1 MLNPGSREQSSAMVE
16 KKTRRFLG
24 ALLLGMFTA
33 VAGIAATP
41 GTAGA
46 HASIASTT
54 PTDGAIL
61 EDRPGTVVIEFNEKV
76 NVSENSVRLV
86 DSAGEQRTLTEAT
99 RSEVGTGVEISW
111 TVPGDLEE
119 GWHAVAWRAVSE
131 DGHPINGSF
140 TFYYGDPGAAGSS
153 AKAEKAADPTRP
165 FVILSDVLRALT
177 YLSVLLAI
185 GLMVATWAT
194 GGALTAAAL
203 PHLVAK
209 TRRWSA
215 IAAVIGL
222 VVTPAALVN
231 SSVLLNG
238 GSTESLGIIIQI
250 VLQSSAGAALL
261 VRMSALFGI
270 CTAILLIAEQG
281 TKKIGGVVGAI
292 SAVALMYSFPM
303 AGHAE
308 VVPWSWP
315 AKIAESVHLL
325 AGAAWLGAIPAI
337 AIVVAKRRELTR
349 EATIETV
356 ERFSKIATVSVISV
370 LIAGVT
376 LSVAMF
382 TSAEEV
388 ILTRY
393 GVTLL
398 VKFVLV
404 GLIALAGAYN
414 HFHLLPSMRRGGE
427 EEWPRQ
433 RLHLKSTLLGEA
445 AGLLLVVAA
454 TTALTMVGA
463 PAAGGNHFAGGGHGH
478 GGFGDG
484 TELDIALSDLEPKI
498 LQTPLGTGEA
508 RLDYLPGRADA
519 ENRFT
524 VTVTDENG
532 KERPIEKAKVEF
544 THKGLEIGPIT
555 RSFEADNGTWRLVGR
570 DLGVAG
576 TWTAKITFTFADQQ
590 VDSAEFSVEIAA
602 ALGSTQP

>member
-1 MLNPGSREQSSAMVE
+1 MVE
-16 KKTRRFLG
+16 KKARRFLG
-24 ALLLGMFTA
+24 ALLLVTFTA
-33 VAGIAATP
+33 VAGIAGTP

-46 HASIASTT
+46 HASVASTS
-54 PTDGAIL
+54 PTDGEIL
-61 EDRPGTVVIEFNEKV
+61 EDRPGSVVIEFNEKV

-86 DSAGEQRTLTEAT
+86 DSAGEQRSLVENG
-99 RSEVGTGVEISW
+99 RNEVGAGVEITW
-111 TVPGDLEE
+111 VVPDDLEE

-153 AKAEKAADPTRP
+153 AKAENAADPTRP
-165 FVILSDVLRALT
+165 FIILSDALRALT
-177 YLSVLLAI
+177 YLSVLLAV
-185 GLMVATWAT
+185 GLMLATWAT
-194 GGALTAAAL
+194 GGALTTAAL
-203 PHLVAK
+203 PGLAAK

-215 IAAVIGL
+215 VAAVAGL

-261 VRMSALFGI
+261 VRMSALFGV

-281 TKKIGGVVGAI
+281 TKKIGAAVGVI
-292 SAVALMYSFPM
+292 SAGALMYSFPM
-303 AGHAE
+303 AGHAS
-308 VVPWSWP
+308 VVPWTWP

-325 AGAAWLGAIPAI
+325 AGAAWLGAIPAV
-337 AIVVAKRRELTR
+337 AIVVARRRELTR

-356 ERFSKIATVSVISV
+356 ERFSKIATVSVIAV
-370 LIAGVT
+370 LIAGLT
-376 LSVAMF
+376 LSVTMF
-382 TSAEEV
+382 ASAEEI

-398 VKFVLV
+398 VKFTLV

-414 HFHLLPSMRRGGE
+414 HFHLLPTMRRGRE
-427 EEWPRQ
+427 EDWPRQ

-445 AGLLLVVAA
+445 AGLLLVIAA
-454 TTALTMVGA
+454 TTALTMVSA
-463 PAAGGNHFAGGGHGH
+463 PAAGGSHFAGGGHGH

-484 TELDIALSDLEPKI
+484 TELEIALSDLEPKI

-532 KERPIEKAKVEF
+532 NERSLEKVKVEF
-544 THKGLEIGPIT
+544 TNEALEIGPIT
-555 RSFEADNGTWRLVGR
+555 RNFESDNGTWRLVGR

-590 VDSAEFSVEIAA
+590 LDTAEFSVDIAA
-602 ALGSTQP
+602 PLGSTQP